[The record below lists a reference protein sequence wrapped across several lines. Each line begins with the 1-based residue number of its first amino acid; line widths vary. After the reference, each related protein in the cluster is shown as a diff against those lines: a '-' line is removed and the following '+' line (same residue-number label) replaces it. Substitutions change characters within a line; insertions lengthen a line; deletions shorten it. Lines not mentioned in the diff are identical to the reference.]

1 MSGGAGPSPGPP
13 QAGPRPRGGPAAV
26 PGGRGASSVAMLEVG
41 DLHVSYGQ
49 VEAVRG
55 VSLSLAPGQIVS
67 VIGPNGAGKTT
78 LLAAVMGLL
87 PSRGT
92 LRFEGEDLRSLDV
105 EARVERGLCLVPE
118 KRELFGELSVL
129 DNLMLG
135 GFVRRS
141 IKPDSAS
148 LRSLPP
154 EGARPALGR
163 PGGRPGG
170 AALKRSLEVVYDRF
184 PRLAERRKQRANT
197 LSGGERQMLAL
208 GRALMAAPRLLM
220 LDEPSLGLAPLMV
233 QEILAIVRDLR
244 DDGVSILLVEQNAR
258 AALESSDEGYVL
270 ETGEVALSGASHAL
284 AGDPRVQATYL
295 GGTTDDD

>member
-1 MSGGAGPSPGPP
+1 
-13 QAGPRPRGGPAAV
+13 
-26 PGGRGASSVAMLEVG
+26 MLEVG
-41 DLHVSYGQ
+41 DLHVSYGR

-55 VSLSLAPGQIVS
+55 VTLALAPGQIVS

-92 LRFEGEDLRSLDV
+92 LRFEGEDLRGIDV

-135 GFVRRS
+135 AFVRRS
-141 IKPDSAS
+141 RGEA
-148 LRSLPP
+148 LRRSLQ
-154 EGARPALGR
+154 
-163 PGGRPGG
+163 
-170 AALKRSLEVVYDRF
+170 VVYDRF
-184 PRLAERRKQRANT
+184 PRLAERRKQRADT

-208 GRALMAAPRLLM
+208 GRALMSAPRLLM

-233 QEILAIVRDLR
+233 HEILAIVRGLR
-244 DDGVSILLVEQNAR
+244 ADGVSILLVEQIAR

-270 ETGEVALSGASHAL
+270 ETGEVALSGASQAL
-284 AGDPRVQATYL
+284 AGDRRVQATYL
-295 GGTTDDD
+295 GGTSDDD

>member
-1 MSGGAGPSPGPP
+1 MSDRDSEMAGPVAAAR
-13 QAGPRPRGGPAAV
+13 AGAPAA
-26 PGGRGASSVAMLEVG
+26 AMLEV
-41 DLHVSYGQ
+41 DELHVSYGR

-55 VSLSLAPGQIVS
+55 VTLALAPGQIVS

-87 PSRGT
+87 PSTGT
-92 LRFEGEDLRSLDV
+92 LRFEGEDLRRLDV

-135 GFVRRS
+135 AFVRRS
-141 IKPDSAS
+141 S
-148 LRSLPP
+148 
-154 EGARPALGR
+154 
-163 PGGRPGG
+163 GG
-170 AALKRSLEVVYDRF
+170 ALKQSLQVVYDRF
-184 PRLAERRKQRANT
+184 PRLAERRKQRAST

-208 GRALMAAPRLLM
+208 GRALMSAPRLLM

-233 QEILAIVRDLR
+233 QDILAIVRGLR

-258 AALESSDEGYVL
+258 AALQSSDEGYVL
-270 ETGEVALSGASHAL
+270 ETGEVALSGASSML

>member
-1 MSGGAGPSPGPP
+1 MS
-13 QAGPRPRGGPAAV
+13 
-26 PGGRGASSVAMLEVG
+26 AMLEVA
-41 DLHVSYGQ
+41 DLHVSYGR

-55 VSLSLAPGQIVS
+55 VSLTLAPGQIVS

-87 PSRGT
+87 PSTGT
-92 LRFEGEDLRSLDV
+92 LRFEGEDLRAIDV

-135 GFVRRS
+135 AFVRRS
-141 IKPDSAS
+141 TKPPRS

-154 EGARPALGR
+154 EGARLALGR

-170 AALKRSLEVVYDRF
+170 DVLKRSLQLVYDRF

-208 GRALMAAPRLLM
+208 GRALMSSPRLLM

-233 QEILAIVRDLR
+233 REILAIVRGLR

-270 ETGEVALSGASHAL
+270 ETGEVALRGPSRSLAS
-284 AGDPRVQATYL
+284 DPRVQATYL

>member
-1 MSGGAGPSPGPP
+1 MRSA
-13 QAGPRPRGGPAAV
+13 ANRERRLDRRRIVNDAPA
-26 PGGRGASSVAMLEVG
+26 AMLEVG
-41 DLHVSYGQ
+41 ELHVSYGR

-55 VSLSLAPGQIVS
+55 VTLALTPGQIVS
-67 VIGPNGAGKTT
+67 VIGANGAGKTT

-87 PSRGT
+87 PSTGT
-92 LRFEGEDLRSLDV
+92 LRFEGEDLRRLDV

-135 GFVRRS
+135 AFARRS
-141 IKPDSAS
+141 
-148 LRSLPP
+148 R
-154 EGARPALGR
+154 
-163 PGGRPGG
+163 G
-170 AALKRSLEVVYDRF
+170 AALKQNLQVVYDRF
-184 PRLAERRKQRANT
+184 PRLAERRKQRAST

-208 GRALMAAPRLLM
+208 GRALMSAPRLLM
-220 LDEPSLGLAPLMV
+220 LDEPSLGLAPMMV

-270 ETGEVALSGASHAL
+270 ETGEVALSGDSSML
-284 AGDPRVQATYL
+284 ARDPRVQATYL

>member
-1 MSGGAGPSPGPP
+1 MSDRAMSAGA
-13 QAGPRPRGGPAAV
+13 PAAAR
-26 PGGRGASSVAMLEVG
+26 GGRGASSAPMLEVG
-41 DLHVSYGQ
+41 ELHVSYGR

-55 VSLSLAPGQIVS
+55 VTLAMSPGQIVS

-87 PSRGT
+87 PSTGT
-92 LRFEGEDLRSLDV
+92 LRFEGEDLRRVDV

-129 DNLMLG
+129 DYLMLG
-135 GFVRRS
+135 GFARRS
-141 IKPDSAS
+141 GRSRGGSPKQS
-148 LRSLPP
+148 LQL
-154 EGARPALGR
+154 
-163 PGGRPGG
+163 
-170 AALKRSLEVVYDRF
+170 VYDRF
-184 PRLAERRKQRANT
+184 PRLAERRKQRAST

-208 GRALMAAPRLLM
+208 GRALMSAPRLLM
-220 LDEPSLGLAPLMV
+220 LDEPSLGLAPMMV
-233 QEILAIVRDLR
+233 QEILAIVRGLR

-270 ETGEVALSGASHAL
+270 ETGEVALSGTSSTL
-284 AGDPRVQATYL
+284 ARDPRVQATYL

>member
-1 MSGGAGPSPGPP
+1 MS
-13 QAGPRPRGGPAAV
+13 
-26 PGGRGASSVAMLEVG
+26 AMLEVA
-41 DLHVSYGQ
+41 DLHVSYGR

-55 VSLSLAPGQIVS
+55 VSLTLAPGQIVS

-87 PSRGT
+87 PSTGT
-92 LRFEGEDLRSLDV
+92 LRFEGEDLRAIDV

-135 GFVRRS
+135 AFVRRS
-141 IKPDSAS
+141 TKPPRS

-163 PGGRPGG
+163 PGDRPGG
-170 AALKRSLEVVYDRF
+170 DVLKRSLQLVYDRF

-208 GRALMAAPRLLM
+208 GRALMSSPRLLM

-233 QEILAIVRDLR
+233 REILAIVRGLR

-270 ETGEVALSGASHAL
+270 ETGEVALRGPSRSLAS
-284 AGDPRVQATYL
+284 DPRVQATYL